1 MHQLLALLT
10 GSILSIM
17 ILING
22 NLTVYYGVYFA
33 AVIIHVVG
41 SGFAF
46 ILRTLQKE
54 RKPLFTHGPKWIY
67 LGGAIGVFTT
77 VFNNFA
83 YGHISLTSI
92 VALGLLGQSVT
103 SLIIDTFGLFGM
115 KKQLLDKRSIPG
127 LIISVSGI
135 LFMLDRS
142 VSYAFL
148 AVLLSLGSGITVVLS
163 RTANARLAEKT
174 GALQGSLINHL
185 VGLPCTII
193 IALRAGELTPNLSG
207 VATRPWIYLGGVLG
221 VVIVLLN
228 NLTVPK
234 VTAFRLTLL
243 TFVGQVFT
251 GVFFDLLLGAD
262 ISSVSFL
269 GGVIIVAGLAVNLV
283 VERRT
288 G

>member
-115 KKQLLDKRSIPG
+115 KKQLLDKRSIPPG

-163 RTANARLAEKT
+163 RTANARLAEKNRGDIT
-174 GALQGSLINHL
+174 RFADQPSSWLALHHYYR
-185 VGLPCTII
+185 P
-193 IALRAGELTPNLSG
+193 AGGRTNTEFVRCSHTAVDLSWRC
-207 VATRPWIYLGGVLG
+207 VRCSHR
-221 VVIVLLN
+221 
-228 NLTVPK
+228 
-234 VTAFRLTLL
+234 TA
-243 TFVGQVFT
+243 Q
-251 GVFFDLLLGAD
+251 
-262 ISSVSFL
+262 
-269 GGVIIVAGLAVNLV
+269 
-283 VERRT
+283 
-288 G
+288 